1 MLTEQLLDAYRCT
14 TYRVRLPDG
23 DLDMRIDTVSPRLL
37 ALHAR
42 HAVQSS
48 AFVTAFNPR
57 SKQLD
62 FSQNERRQ
70 AALLGLLEAF
80 GLASYPGDGIGDDPT
95 WAPEPSILVLG
106 VTLQQA
112 RSLGSTFEQNA
123 VVWAG
128 EDGVPKL
135 QDTSAA

>member
-1 MLTEQLLDAYRCT
+1 MLSRQMLEAYRCT

-23 DLDMRIDTVSPRLL
+23 DLDLRIDTASPRLL

-57 SKQLD
+57 SRKLD
-62 FSQNERRQ
+62 SAQNERRQ
-70 AALLGLLEAF
+70 AVLLGLLEAF
-80 GLASYPGDGIGDDPT
+80 GLTFYPGDGIGDDPP

-106 VTLQQA
+106 LTLQQA

-128 EDGVPKL
+128 KDGIPRL